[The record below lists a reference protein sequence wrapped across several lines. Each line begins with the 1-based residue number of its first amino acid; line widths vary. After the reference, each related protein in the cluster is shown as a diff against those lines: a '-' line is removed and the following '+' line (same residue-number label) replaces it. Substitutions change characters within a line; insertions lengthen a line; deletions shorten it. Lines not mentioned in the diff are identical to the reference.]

1 MDGTH
6 TPPFPGIE
14 WKRSLRSTIFLINLP
29 TIPRTVHVL
38 FAVEAARWKGGSVTW
53 LWPGFPTPGS
63 TPPAPSP
70 LPTKDRIP
78 AFPSFPPPGCLYRYS
93 YLSIPSYHSFSVS
106 FDHSSKIHLFHSLS
120 LSLSLYYHR
129 ISLLFP
135 SSIRKFLFPFR
146 SYLSLLVAI
155 IMASGTSFQEETSG
169 WNGFDPS
176 SWSLKPT
183 FPIRR
188 HSDPKFR
195 SKVANLVKGILSLV
209 ILFLVITGL

>member
-93 YLSIPSYHSFSVS
+93 YS
-106 FDHSSKIHLFHSLS
+106 FHSILPFLLRVVRSFVENPSFPFALS
-120 LSLSLYYHR
+120 LSLC
-129 ISLLFP
+129 ITIEFP
-135 SSIRKFLFPFR
+135 CCFPPRFENFYFLFVLIYRCSSPLLWHPELRFR
-146 SYLSLLVAI
+146 RKLLVGMDSI
-155 IMASGTSFQEETSG
+155 PPPE
-169 WNGFDPS
+169 
-176 SWSLKPT
+176 
-183 FPIRR
+183 
-188 HSDPKFR
+188 
-195 SKVANLVKGILSLV
+195 V
-209 ILFLVITGL
+209 

>member
-120 LSLSLYYHR
+120 LSLSLC
-129 ISLLFP
+129 ITIEFP
-135 SSIRKFLFPFR
+135 CSFPPRFENFYFLFVLIYRCSSPLLWHPELRFR
-146 SYLSLLVAI
+146 RKLLVGMDSI
-155 IMASGTSFQEETSG
+155 PPPE
-169 WNGFDPS
+169 
-176 SWSLKPT
+176 
-183 FPIRR
+183 
-188 HSDPKFR
+188 
-195 SKVANLVKGILSLV
+195 V
-209 ILFLVITGL
+209 